1 MHGDFSRVTF
11 DPARHFS
18 AVLAQQGRVQL
29 DSELNEAACLMLHY
43 LRQLAVD
50 LIGPAG
56 VPLDPRVQGDKG
68 GFLIDPVSTSSP
80 PDVSISPGRMYV
92 DGIML
97 QNEPLDR
104 GASPTYWTQPDGF
117 LDQDVSTDQLPSAP
131 FLVYVRVWEQLI
143 TAVEDPGIREI
154 ALGDFGP
161 DTSARSRVVWQVA
174 ARASGGG
181 DATAAWQNW
190 LNALYLPKARLKA
203 RATRPDDADT
213 NVCDVAPDARYRGPE
228 NQLYRVEVHNDGLP
242 GAGTTKA
249 PRGTFKWSRENA
261 SVAFPVD
268 SVSGADVTVASL
280 GRDGKLGLEVDDWV
294 EVVDQAYAA
303 RLADDGPQRPVP
315 PLNRVVAVDVENRV
329 VTLNGPPGGSI
340 WPGLGTDSS
349 RRPLLRRWDHRS
361 TASSDSGDL
370 KVTADG
376 ALPIVSGTWIDLED
390 GVQVLFQ
397 PDPVQAKLPF
407 KYRRGDYWL
416 IPART
421 IPGDVLWP
429 QDADG
434 PAARPPD
441 GVDYQYTPLAS
452 LSAAGE
458 RTDLRKTFSART
470 ADAAAAP
477 PAGGPQPAG
486 PKAAN
491 ATAENERSAAGAP
504 TPGPPARAKGTKR
517 GKRAAQ
523 NET

>member
-43 LRQLAVD
+43 LRQLAAD

-68 GFLIDPVSTSSP
+68 GFLIDPVSGSSP

-143 TAVEDPGIREI
+143 TAAEDPGIREI

-161 DTSARSRVVWQVA
+161 DTSGRCRVVWQVA
-174 ARASGGG
+174 ARASGSG

-190 LNALYLPKARLKA
+190 LNALYFPKARLKA

-242 GAGTTKA
+242 GARTAKA
-249 PRGTFKWSRENA
+249 PRGTFKWSRENG
-261 SVAFPVD
+261 SVACSVD

-280 GRDGKLGLEVDDWV
+280 GRDGKLGLEVGDWV
-294 EVVDQAYAA
+294 ELVDQAYAA

-315 PLNRVVAVDVENRV
+315 PLNRVVAVDVENRL
-329 VTLNGPPGGSI
+329 VTLDGPPGGSI

-361 TASSDSGDL
+361 TSSDSGDL

-376 ALPIVSGTWIDLED
+376 ALPIVPGTWIDLED

-397 PDPVQAKLPF
+397 PDPVQARLPF

-429 QDADG
+429 QDANG
-434 PAARPPD
+434 PAARTPD
-441 GVDYQYTPLAS
+441 GVQYHYAPLAS
-452 LSAAGE
+452 LPTAGE
-458 RTDLRKTFSART
+458 RTDLRKTFNALTAGVEALAAGPHAAAATAMNEESP
-470 ADAAAAP
+470 ADAA
-477 PAGGPQPAG
+477 
-486 PKAAN
+486 
-491 ATAENERSAAGAP
+491 
-504 TPGPPARAKGTKR
+504 PGPTARAKDTKP

-523 NET
+523 KKT

>member
-18 AVLAQQGRVQL
+18 AVLSQQGRVQL

-43 LRQLAVD
+43 LRQLAAD

-56 VPLDPRVQGDKG
+56 VPLDPRVPGDKG
-68 GFLIDPVSTSSP
+68 GFLIDPVSGSSP
-80 PDVSISPGRMYV
+80 PDVSIAPGRMYV

-104 GASPTYWTQPDGF
+104 GASPTYWSQPDAF

-143 TAVEDPGIREI
+143 TAAEDPGIREI

-161 DTSARSRVVWQVA
+161 DTSARSRVVWQVD
-174 ARASGGG
+174 ARASGDG

-190 LNALYLPKARLKA
+190 LNALYFPKARLRA
-203 RATRPDDADT
+203 RAKRPDDADT

-249 PRGTFKWSRENA
+249 PRGTFKWSRENG
-261 SVAFPVD
+261 SVVFSVD
-268 SVSGADVTVASL
+268 SVSGAEVTVASL

-329 VTLNGPPGGSI
+329 VTLDGPPGGSI

-370 KVTADG
+370 TVTADG
-376 ALPIVSGTWIDLED
+376 ALPVVPGTWIDLED

-397 PDPVQAKLPF
+397 PDPVQAKVPF

-429 QDADG
+429 QDTSG
-434 PAARPPD
+434 PAAQTPD
-441 GVDYQYTPLAS
+441 GVQYHYAPLAS
-452 LSAAGE
+452 LPPAGG
-458 RTDLRKTFSART
+458 RTDLRKTFNART
-470 ADAAAAP
+470 ADMAAAP
-477 PAGGPQPAG
+477 AGGTQPAG
-486 PKAAN
+486 PEAAR
-491 ATAENERSAAGAP
+491 ATAENEESPAGAP
-504 TPGPPARAKGTKR
+504 TPRPPATAKGTKS
-517 GKRAAQ
+517 GKRAAPKG
-523 NET
+523 T